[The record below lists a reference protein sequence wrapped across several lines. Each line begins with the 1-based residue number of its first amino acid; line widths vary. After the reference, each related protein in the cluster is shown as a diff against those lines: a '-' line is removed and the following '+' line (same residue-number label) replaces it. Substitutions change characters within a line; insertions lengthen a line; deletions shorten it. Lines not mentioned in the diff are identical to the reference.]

1 MSATERAET
10 VVLSPLRVDDA
21 REMCGVLDD
30 PALYTYTG
38 GVPPTEEELR
48 RRYTAQVAGSSP
60 DGTQRWFNWVVR
72 LAADGTAV
80 GHTQATL
87 DLVTRSAELAWVVGL
102 PWQGR
107 GLASGAVALTMRELA
122 GVETVTRWV
131 AHVHPDHRAS
141 RAVARR
147 AGLRPTGR
155 LVDGEE
161 EWEAVRDVG

>member
-1 MSATERAET
+1 M
-10 VVLSPLRVDDA
+10 VLSTLRVEDA
-21 REMCGVLDD
+21 GEMSGVLAD
-30 PALYTYTG
+30 PALYRYTG
-38 GVPPTEEELR
+38 GAPPTEDELR
-48 RRYTAQVAGSSP
+48 RRYTAQVAGRSP

-87 DLVTRSAELAWVVGL
+87 DLATRSAELAWVVGL

-107 GLASGAVALTMRELA
+107 GLASRGLALTMRELA
-122 GVETVTRWV
+122 GAETVTRWV

-161 EWEAVRDVG
+161 VWEAVRDGG